1 MGQALAESPC
11 WAAGRPNRCA
21 QKQISS
27 AQNGKGVYWVSSL
40 KSWLGVARQVWGPF
54 PQHQQGGI
62 RKLMQMLDGSQP
74 RFSGWRIFTHSTV
87 SWAPGQA
94 QPEAGGLH
102 PRKVRS
108 PFHLYLQSIQRLL
121 RGSSFRQGLA
131 FAGSVSVSV
140 SRAATQPSALA
151 TCLRATRVRAPP
163 RTPWHL
169 GYPAARL
176 MDASTECAS
185 AGCSA
190 P

>member
-1 MGQALAESPC
+1 MLSLPAGQQAGQTSVPKNKSQVLKMGKVFIGCP
-11 WAAGRPNRCA
+11 
-21 QKQISS
+21 
-27 AQNGKGVYWVSSL
+27 VSSPGWGVQGRSGAPSPSIN
-40 KSWLGVARQVWGPF
+40 KGASGSWCRC
-54 PQHQQGGI
+54 
-62 RKLMQMLDGSQP
+62 LM
-74 RFSGWRIFTHSTV
+74 
-87 SWAPGQA
+87 APNHDFR
-94 QPEAGGLH
+94 AGGFSHIALSPGHLVRLSLRLH

-121 RGSSFRQGLA
+121 RGSSFRQGLP

-151 TCLRATRVRAPP
+151 TCLRATRVWAPP